1 MLRMCLREEP
11 NASSGIA
18 TQGQTTFDR
27 PIEEVLDIVPV
38 GLVLELF
45 LCQARSPH

>member
-1 MLRMCLREEP
+1 MLRMCLREERD
-11 NASSGIA
+11 AKSGVG

-27 PIEEVLDIVPV
+27 PIEKVLDIVPV

-45 LCQARSPH
+45 LCQARSLH